1 MSLSD
6 GTHLGPYSIV
16 APLGAGGMGE
26 VYRATDSRL
35 KRQVAIKIL
44 PSGVA
49 ADPDRL
55 ARFQREAEVLA
66 SLNHPHI
73 AAIYG
78 LEDADGVK
86 ALVMELVEGPTLA
99 DRIAQAP
106 LSIDEARPIA
116 RQITA
121 ALGAAH
127 ESGIIHRDLKP
138 ANIKVRNDGTVK
150 VLDFGLAKLTT
161 TQTPGAPHLSD
172 AATLTSPVRTPAVTT
187 MGLILGTAAYMSPEQ
202 ARGRDVD
209 KRTDI
214 WAFGAVLYEMLTSA
228 RAFPGEDVTET
239 MAAVVKSTPDWSAL
253 PADTPPP
260 VVTLIQKCLEK
271 DRNARIGDIAVARYL
286 LDDDSPIGTSPPAA
300 PRVAHASTPGTVRML
315 QWLLAAIVLGA
326 LSGWFVGRTPPPT
339 PDVSHVQISVR
350 PADQVAPSNISS
362 RPVRHALAISPDGR
376 LAVFSGIR
384 GKVAHLYVRPL
395 DRDEA
400 TPIPG
405 TEGGVAPFFS
415 PDGTSIGFWIG
426 STLKRVPAGGGQA
439 VTIADV
445 PDGNRGSA
453 TWADDGTLF
462 VASAAGISRVPS
474 AGGTLAMLI
483 ASDRVKN
490 ERHLLPQALPGAKA
504 ILFTTVIGRDWSTAN
519 IVLRSVDTGEQRVL
533 VEGGADARYVDTG
546 HLVYVK
552 AGTLMAVPFDLRGQK
567 ITGTPVAVVE
577 GVMQS
582 TNTPNTGDETGAGH
596 LAVSRSGTLLY
607 LAGGVTPNLESSWEW
622 IERNGTRKKVEGVP
636 TGSYVFPRLSP
647 DGQRVAVNVRRP
659 ASRVADVWVYDL
671 LRAAP
676 TRLTFEGSSGS
687 PVWSPDGSQVVFGAE
702 ADGLTNLFIV
712 RADGSGKP
720 ERLTTSEWGQIPASW
735 NRANGMLAFLQRPT
749 LQTTAIWVMP
759 AESRPAVPRLFLES
773 RFTLSHAEFS
783 PDGRWMAYVSN
794 ESGGSEVYVQP
805 YPGPGEKVRVSTD
818 STDGG
823 TEPIW
828 SPNGRELFYRGFGAT
843 GGVYSA
849 AISSLSPFRVEA
861 PHRLVELNTS
871 EYDSTSPIRSWNV
884 SPDGQRFLASRFERT
899 GEPTTTLNVVLNWG
913 EELRRLAPAR

>member
-1 MSLSD
+1 
-6 GTHLGPYSIV
+6 
-16 APLGAGGMGE
+16 MGE

-35 KRQVAIKIL
+35 KRQVAVKIL

-78 LEDADGVK
+78 LEDAAGVK

-99 DRIAQAP
+99 DRIAQGP
-106 LSIDEARPIA
+106 LPPDEALPIA
-116 RQITA
+116 RQIAA
-121 ALGAAH
+121 ALAAAH

-150 VLDFGLAKLTT
+150 VLDFGLAKLATADT
-161 TQTPGAPHLSD
+161 SSAPHLSE

-214 WAFGAVLYEMLTSA
+214 WAFGAVLYEMLTGR
-228 RAFPGEDVTET
+228 RAFPGDDVTET

-253 PADTPPP
+253 PGDAPAA
-260 VVTLIQKCLEK
+260 VVNLIQKCLEK
-271 DRNARIGDIAVARYL
+271 DRNARVGDIAVARFL
-286 LDDDSPIGTSPPAA
+286 LTDDSSIGALPAAA
-300 PRVAHASTPGTVRML
+300 PRVAQLAPRRTAQMVP
-315 QWLLAAIVLGA
+315 WLLAAIVLGV
-326 LSGWFVGRTPPPT
+326 LGGWLIGRTPRVPPE
-339 PDVSHVQISVR
+339 VSRVQMSVR
-350 PADQVAPSNISS
+350 PADQVTSSNISS

-384 GKVAHLYVRPL
+384 GNVAHLYARPL

-400 TPIPG
+400 TPIQG

-426 STLKRVPAGGGQA
+426 STLKKVPVGGGQA
-439 VTIADV
+439 TTIAEIAEA
-445 PDGNRGSA
+445 NRGSA
-453 TWADDGTLF
+453 SWADDGTIF
-462 VASAAGISRVPS
+462 VASTAGILRVPS
-474 AGGTLAMLI
+474 AGGTPAMLI
-483 ASDRVKN
+483 TSDRAKN

-504 ILFTTVIGRDWSTAN
+504 ILFTTVIGRDWSAAKV
-519 IVLRSVDTGEQRVL
+519 ILRSVDSGEQRVL
-533 VEGGADARYVDTG
+533 VEDGADARYVETG

-552 AGTLMAVPFDLRGQK
+552 AGTLMAVPFDLRGQEVN
-567 ITGTPVAVVE
+567 GSPVAVVE

-582 TNTPNTGDETGAGH
+582 VNTPNTGDETGAGH
-596 LAVSRSGTLLY
+596 FAVSRSGTLLY

-676 TRLTFEGSSGS
+676 TRLTFEGSNGS
-687 PVWSPDGSQVVFGAE
+687 PVWSPDGSRVVFT
-702 ADGLTNLFIV
+702 ADANGSTNLFV
-712 RADGSGKP
+712 VQADGSGKGRRSKP
-720 ERLTTSEWGQIPASW
+720 RGSGSCRPTARPSHRSCFSSRASRSLTPSSLPRDAGSRTCRTSPAGPRSTCSLIQGPAK
-735 NRANGMLAFLQRPT
+735 RCGSRRIQRPAERSRSG
-749 LQTTAIWVMP
+749 LQAAASFSIAALVRRAGCSP
-759 AESRPAVPRLFLES
+759 PR
-773 RFTLSHAEFS
+773 
-783 PDGRWMAYVSN
+783 
-794 ESGGSEVYVQP
+794 
-805 YPGPGEKVRVSTD
+805 
-818 STDGG
+818 
-823 TEPIW
+823 
-828 SPNGRELFYRGFGAT
+828 
-843 GGVYSA
+843 
-849 AISSLSPFRVEA
+849 
-861 PHRLVELNTS
+861 
-871 EYDSTSPIRSWNV
+871 
-884 SPDGQRFLASRFERT
+884 
-899 GEPTTTLNVVLNWG
+899 
-913 EELRRLAPAR
+913 